1 MGAESGSTGS
11 DQTGGSDKSNSETGL
26 VADRGP
32 TGSVSGTASAGEASQ
47 SGTSA
52 TRGSGPTGASAI
64 GSQVPRGQLDLMS
77 LRVKLELL
85 LI

>member
-1 MGAESGSTGS
+1 MGAKSGSTGS
-11 DQTGGSDKSNSETGL
+11 DQTSVSYKSNSETGV
-26 VADRGP
+26 VANRGP

-64 GSQVPRGQLDLMS
+64 GESSATGPTGSTSMVTR
-77 LRVKLELL
+77 
-85 LI
+85 